1 MISLAREKIL
11 GNPIAKPKSN
21 NDETSLASNEGMTDV
36 NGFLSLSNQF
46 NPATYYQKYSK
57 VPGTFDSDYDSF
69 GLQGKQQD
77 ALRNITSFTQA
88 RKISLVFVNLPLT
101 SEYLD
106 PRRSEH
112 EDEFARSMT
121 EAATELKFTYR
132 DLSRELDQ
140 QNALFSDPSHLNRY
154 GAYVVAQHLAKDG
167 LMPWKRGDRKN

>member
-1 MISLAREKIL
+1 MFQRTLSIPKS
-11 GNPIAKPKSN
+11 NPIAQPKP
-21 NDETSLASNEGMTDV
+21 NDETTLPSNEGMTDV
-36 NGFLSLSNQF
+36 NGFLPLSNQF

-132 DLSRELDQ
+132 DLSRDLDQ

-154 GAYVVAQHLAKDG
+154 GAYVVAQRLAKDG